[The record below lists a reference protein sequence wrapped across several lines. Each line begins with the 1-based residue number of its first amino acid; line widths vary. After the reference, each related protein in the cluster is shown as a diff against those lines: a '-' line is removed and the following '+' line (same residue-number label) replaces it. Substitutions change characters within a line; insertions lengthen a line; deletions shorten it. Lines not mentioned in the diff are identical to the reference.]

1 MTQIIKEVKNRQ
13 TKEKS
18 LKKLKVAA
26 YCRVST
32 LNEEQELSYESQ
44 LSYYKELIRNK
55 HNMELV
61 GVYGDQGFSGLR
73 ADNRPE
79 FQRLIQDCSKGKI
92 NLIMVKSISRFSRN
106 SVDCQSY
113 LNRLKDY
120 SVQVFFER
128 EGIYSDNPQCELIL
142 KFLSACAQ
150 EESNSIS
157 QTIKWANEKN
167 NESGKPTRQCCYGY
181 IKESNGHH
189 WLVDTTKKEAII
201 LLFDLFIEG
210 KTLKEIKSELTL
222 FDSTE
227 HWTINKVRYRLQ
239 NEAYTG
245 NLLIGKTYSPDL
257 LSKKRYINSGQSIQY
272 LIEDHHEAI
281 IDKKLFDNVQ
291 LIFKRR
297 KKK

>member
-1 MTQIIKEVKNRQ
+1 MVQNRSNVHRQSNNDILCLYCYSIKHETFFLLTSLPLLTKDINIKRRCKMTQIIKEVKNRQ

-120 SVQVFFER
+120 SVQVL
-128 EGIYSDNPQCELIL
+128 SLIH
-142 KFLSACAQ
+142 
-150 EESNSIS
+150 I
-157 QTIKWANEKN
+157 
-167 NESGKPTRQCCYGY
+167 
-181 IKESNGHH
+181 
-189 WLVDTTKKEAII
+189 
-201 LLFDLFIEG
+201 
-210 KTLKEIKSELTL
+210 
-222 FDSTE
+222 
-227 HWTINKVRYRLQ
+227 
-239 NEAYTG
+239 
-245 NLLIGKTYSPDL
+245 
-257 LSKKRYINSGQSIQY
+257 
-272 LIEDHHEAI
+272 
-281 IDKKLFDNVQ
+281 
-291 LIFKRR
+291 
-297 KKK
+297 